1 MYELDD
7 HIIGL
12 NAGKIWKLLST
23 QVTQT
28 KHQICAKENLSDNA
42 FYEALGWLARE
53 NKVRND
59 GEFFRLGETNLT
71 EKIGENAGI
80 VLKVLC
86 ELPYSVTPIH
96 DLVVMTEHELHQ
108 ALGWLAREGKLEEF
122 ITSPD
127 ILTLDETEEKLIAA
141 EEDNKQL
148 NEEIKTRNQVINNL
162 TMQLTQRQTEFIQ
175 KIDLADN
182 LHMKLAE
189 HDRQIQSA
197 LEELQIAHSHIHE
210 LNEEVLMLSDDLI
223 HRNQIIQEL
232 STQLTDHQNML
243 IERTDALERL
253 QCMASSTQQQP
264 LIASTDIQDRIHRVQ
279 SVQKELHQP
288 LTQQINDFT
297 SETRLFNN
305 TTPSLEIQTHETICH
320 KEEVDNIDT
329 VHHHVDLAINERK
342 QSLIGHG
349 RK

>member
-23 QVTQT
+23 QVTLT
-28 KHQICAKENLSDNA
+28 KHQICNKENLSESA
-42 FYEALGWLARE
+42 FHEALGWLARE
-53 NKVRND
+53 NKIRKD

-122 ITSPD
+122 FTSPD

-148 NEEIKTRNQVINNL
+148 NEEVKTRNQVINNL
-162 TMQLTQRQTEFIQ
+162 TMQLTERQTEFIK
-175 KIDLADN
+175 KIDVADN
-182 LHMKLAE
+182 LNMKLAE
-189 HDRQIQSA
+189 NDRQIQST
-197 LEELQIAHSHIHE
+197 LEELQIAHTHIHE
-210 LNEEVLMLSDDLI
+210 LNEEVLMLSDDLL

-232 STQLTDHQNML
+232 SKQVTDHQNML

-253 QCMASSTQQQP
+253 QCMASSIQQP